1 MGLVYILNIAL
12 EVYKWLIFVRI
23 FISWV
28 RTDPR
33 QPIVKFLYDV
43 TEPVL
48 APARKLIPSIGGIDF
63 SPILVFALISILQR
77 TIS

>member
-1 MGLVYILNIAL
+1 VGLVYILNIAL

>member
-1 MGLVYILNIAL
+1 MAL
-12 EVYKWLIFVRI
+12 EVYRWLIFIRI

-28 RTDPR
+28 RPDPR

-48 APARKLIPSIGGIDF
+48 SPARKLIPAIGGIDF
-63 SPILVFALISILQR
+63 SPILVFVLISILQR
-77 TIS
+77 AIL